1 MLSYFQT
8 SCLGRITYAPTST
21 TPRYSAMSA
30 REYCWICNKGNSRPV
45 RTPVSGASV
54 VRGLRCAHPRLSP
67 FGLRLWG
74 HAFQATLRRG
84 EASLSQMAQNG
95 EEQQAP
101 EVLDH
106 A

>member
-1 MLSYFQT
+1 MINLLIFNYLS
-8 SCLGRITYAPTST
+8 
-21 TPRYSAMSA
+21 
-30 REYCWICNKGNSRPV
+30 GNSRPSDALF
-45 RTPVSGASV
+45 PFDSY
-54 VRGLRCAHPRLSP
+54 RGLRCAHPRLSP

>member
-1 MLSYFQT
+1 
-8 SCLGRITYAPTST
+8 
-21 TPRYSAMSA
+21 MSA

-45 RTPVSGASV
+45 RTPVSGTSV

>member
-1 MLSYFQT
+1 MHLKHCIINCYNDFDT
-8 SCLGRITYAPTST
+8 HFDLYA
-21 TPRYSAMSA
+21 
-30 REYCWICNKGNSRPV
+30 EYCWICNKGNSRPV
-45 RTPVSGASV
+45 RTPVSGTSV